1 MPYSLAV
8 SLLKTKNGCTRPWH
22 SRFLSLVTASFPG
35 ASASSS
41 LKTLPSPQ
49 VLTLASVCPQLAQYP
64 GAARPMQATNSS
76 PESPS
81 KCKHFTSSPPTQ
93 WASLGLLRRP
103 NSRCFS
109 RPALGHSGTCSR
121 GSFQSRNQNL
131 SLPFSSCTFCH
142 EVKPKLPAKVFRG
155 ATCPSPSPLTFY
167 LLWSSCFS
175 FCSSN
180 TPIIPSS
187 GHCRCA
193 FTSLGPALCT
203 DAPAKGIPPFHTI
216 QPLSST
222 GSSSC
227 PRFSL
232 LAQMC
237 PCLSLPPLIRM
248 ENPSRVSIRGS
259 PLYPHSLGTLLGTEW
274 VLDNRVLM
282 ESSPL
287 RLTCNYHKLLGE
299 FSCIVPSVFIHG
311 ITVNH

>member
-1 MPYSLAV
+1 MYKALAFTLSV
-8 SLLKTKNGCTRPWH
+8 ISHCFIPWSFSFKQPERVAKPPGPHSGLCLSTAGSVPRGCQAH
-22 SRFLSLVTASFPG
+22 VGHQLFSQISF
-35 ASASSS
+35 
-41 LKTLPSPQ
+41 Q
-49 VLTLASVCPQLAQYP
+49 
-64 GAARPMQATNSS
+64 MQALHLQ
-76 PESPS
+76 PS
-81 KCKHFTSSPPTQ
+81 NQ

-142 EVKPKLPAKVFRG
+142 EVKPKLPVKVFRG

-232 LAQMC
+232 LA
-237 PCLSLPPLIRM
+237 
-248 ENPSRVSIRGS
+248 
-259 PLYPHSLGTLLGTEW
+259 
-274 VLDNRVLM
+274 
-282 ESSPL
+282 
-287 RLTCNYHKLLGE
+287 
-299 FSCIVPSVFIHG
+299 
-311 ITVNH
+311 